1 MNILLFSNDRELADF
16 CREILGEMFG
26 AEAKLEVGFPGQL
39 PSQEDLCLWDFIPG
53 EASVPQ
59 DLDPAKLRKHFF
71 LLHRKHLAALQELVG
86 TSDINVLLKPV
97 MPATLRAFLGDA
109 QQQRTLDCGTG
120 NGDSAGSM
128 NTLRVERDE
137 MLQFLIQA
145 NLKLQEYDQERTNF
159 LARSIHDFRAPLTAI
174 SGYCG
179 LLLEEALGS
188 LMPDQR
194 EVLGRMQHS
203 ATRLSR
209 ITESMFQLSASRN
222 IEQKLN
228 LKNADIRDCVEQSL
242 HEVGLFLDGKRIS
255 VTVEIAQPPEGL
267 FFDKSGIEQTVVNL
281 LDNACKFTPRN
292 GTIEIRGYPFF
303 WERRIRHAAAL
314 DPAMDRRVEQVKTHN
329 SFRVDIRDSGPGIP
343 AVHVVKIFEE
353 YTSYSG
359 GQDRSGGGLGLAIC
373 RMILQHH
380 RGQVWAESHASGAVF
395 SFVLPVQPIGT
406 QLPVEPKWRGRT
418 RLTGIQEGWS

>member
-1 MNILLFSNDRELADF
+1 MNILLFSNDEKLADF
-16 CREILGEMFG
+16 CRETLGEMFG
-26 AEAKLEVGFPGQL
+26 MEAKLEVALPGQH
-39 PSQEDLCLWDFIPG
+39 PAQQDLCLWDFIPG
-53 EASVPQ
+53 ETSVPQ

-71 LLHRKHLAALQELVG
+71 LLHRKDLPALQELLG

-109 QQQRTLDCGTG
+109 HQQRASDCGDG
-120 NGDSAGSM
+120 NGDPVGSID
-128 NTLRVERDE
+128 TLRVERDE

-188 LMPDQR
+188 VTADQR
-194 EVLGRMQHS
+194 EVLGRMQRS

-209 ITESMFQLSASRN
+209 ITNSMLQLSASRN
-222 IEQKLN
+222 FGQKLD
-228 LKNADIRDCVEQSL
+228 LKNADIRDCVEQAL
-242 HEVGLFLDGKRIS
+242 HEVNLFVDEKRIS
-255 VTVEIAQPPEGL
+255 VSVEIEQPPEGL
-267 FFDKSGIEQTVVNL
+267 FFDKSEIEQTLVNL

-292 GTIEIRGYPFF
+292 GSIRIGGYAFF
-303 WERRIRHAAAL
+303 WERRTCRAAAL
-314 DPAMDRRVEQVKTHN
+314 DASTDRRVKQVKTPN

-380 RGQVWAESHASGAVF
+380 RGQVWAESHSSGAVF
-395 SFVLPVQPIGT
+395 SFVLPIQPVDM
-406 QLPVEPKWRGRT
+406 QLPAEQKRRGRASV
-418 RLTGIQEGWS
+418 TGIQEAWS

>member
-1 MNILLFSNDRELADF
+1 MTDFICSTVRGFGMLGKAYGWVMNESVESF
-16 CREILGEMFG
+16 
-26 AEAKLEVGFPGQL
+26 
-39 PSQEDLCLWDFIPG
+39 FIPG
-53 EASVPQ
+53 ETPVPQ
-59 DLDPAKLRKHFF
+59 DLDSAKLRKHFF

-120 NGDSAGSM
+120 NGDSAGSI
-128 NTLRVERDE
+128 NALRVERDE

-188 LMPDQR
+188 LTPDQR

-228 LKNADIRDCVEQSL
+228 LKNADIRDCVEQAL
-242 HEVGLFLDGKRIS
+242 HEVSLFLDGKRIS
-255 VTVEIAQPPEGL
+255 VKVEISQPPEGL
-267 FFDKSGIEQTVVNL
+267 FFDKSGIEQTLVNL

-303 WERRIRHAAAL
+303 WERRIRYAAAL
-314 DPAMDRRVEQVKTHN
+314 DPAMDRRVEQIKTPN
-329 SFRVDIRDSGPGIP
+329 SFRVDIRDSGPGMAPEIVALLFDP
-343 AVHVVKIFEE
+343 LS
-353 YTSYSG
+353 T
-359 GQDRSGGGLGLAIC
+359 
-373 RMILQHH
+373 
-380 RGQVWAESHASGAVF
+380 
-395 SFVLPVQPIGT
+395 T
-406 QLPVEPKWRGRT
+406 
-418 RLTGIQEGWS
+418 LTF